1 MLRRPKWREHMHF
14 DLAAIPEREAY
25 KLLVSTVVPRPIA
38 LATTV
43 DAAGRVNAAPFSF
56 FNAVS
61 SRPPVVVLGIS
72 PGDGIGDGYKDTERN
87 IRDSGEFVVNL
98 VDEAIAER
106 MNICAVDFPAGTGEL
121 DKAELT
127 PLPSVGIRPPRIAQ
141 SPVSFECRRIT
152 AISLGP
158 RLTLEVGRVI
168 HVHIRDDLVD
178 PVKTYV
184 HTEKLCLIGRM
195 HRRGGYAR
203 TTEPFLVDALALEA

>member
-1 MLRRPKWREHMHF
+1 MHF

-38 LATTV
+38 LATTI

-72 PGDGIGDGYKDTERN
+72 PGDGTDDGYKDTERN

-121 DKAELT
+121 NNAELT
-127 PLPSVGIRPPRIAQ
+127 PLSSVGVRAPRIAQ

-152 AISLGP
+152 WGDPPQPNGQSADP
-158 RLTLEVGRVI
+158 QAPPKTEVQS
-168 HVHIRDDLVD
+168 H
-178 PVKTYV
+178 
-184 HTEKLCLIGRM
+184 
-195 HRRGGYAR
+195 A
-203 TTEPFLVDALALEA
+203 